1 MSQSIDTGRRRWL
14 LASAAGAAAAL
25 AGCGG
30 GLDDDVRLRAVNATA
45 DVSAID
51 VDYNDWSFA
60 QDVRQ
65 GGEASRYD
73 ERGLLV
79 IGGFGEF
86 EVFRTS
92 NSRRLYNVARSLPQA
107 DSASVV
113 VMGFGTDLRLRL
125 IDEDADRPTDNTSLR
140 FDAADDSFN
149 MLGINTALPTDQRV
163 QINDLVAVYNL
174 GIAGANAYA
183 GNNTATVSAVAVSPS
198 SASETQISLSP
209 TLQFPL
215 ESPSRRFHVIPNE
228 ERVVSYICSGGRLY
242 RNANYGYATSC
253 PAPTVGT
260 TPIIAGEATC
270 NFAYDATD
278 MRNGLAKLSL
288 TFSSAGESVS
298 IYHEV
303 HVNNT
308 P

>member
-73 ERGLLV
+73 ERAVLV

-92 NSRRLYNVARSLPQA
+92 NSRRLFNEGRSLPQA

-125 IDEDADRPTDNTSLR
+125 IDEDADRPTDNSSLR
-140 FDAADDSFN
+140 LRVLHALPDLAALDVHLTAADTPLAGRAAEWSLDGYDSLSVFV
-149 MLGINTALPTDQRV
+149 QRPQASRLRV
-163 QINDLVAVYNL
+163 TPRGNPSAVLFDSRGFSLAGGTVATLVLAPAVTRDR
-174 GIAGANAYA
+174 I
-183 GNNTATVSAVAVSPS
+183 AVAVLPQG
-198 SASETQISLSP
+198 ETA
-209 TLQFPL
+209 
-215 ESPSRRFHVIPNE
+215 
-228 ERVVSYICSGGRLY
+228 RVLV
-242 RNANYGYATSC
+242 
-253 PAPTVGT
+253 
-260 TPIIAGEATC
+260 
-270 NFAYDATD
+270 DA
-278 MRNGLAKLSL
+278 
-288 TFSSAGESVS
+288 
-298 IYHEV
+298 
-303 HVNNT
+303 
-308 P
+308 

>member
-1 MSQSIDTGRRRWL
+1 MTQPLNPSRRRWL
-14 LASAAGAAAAL
+14 LATAAGAAAGL

-113 VMGFGTDLRLRL
+113 VMGFGNDLRLRL
-125 IDEDADRPTDNTSLR
+125 IDEDADRPSDSASVRLR
-140 FDAADDSFN
+140 VLHALPDLGPLDVHLTAADTPLAGRAAEWSLDGYDSLSVFVQRPVGSRLRVTPRGN
-149 MLGINTALPTDQRV
+149 PSAVLFDSRSASLPGGTV
-163 QINDLVAVYNL
+163 ATLVLAPAVARDR
-174 GIAGANAYA
+174 I
-183 GNNTATVSAVAVSPS
+183 AVAVLPQG
-198 SASETQISLSP
+198 ETA
-209 TLQFPL
+209 
-215 ESPSRRFHVIPNE
+215 
-228 ERVVSYICSGGRLY
+228 RVLVDS
-242 RNANYGYATSC
+242 
-253 PAPTVGT
+253 
-260 TPIIAGEATC
+260 
-270 NFAYDATD
+270 
-278 MRNGLAKLSL
+278 
-288 TFSSAGESVS
+288 
-298 IYHEV
+298 
-303 HVNNT
+303 
-308 P
+308 